1 MYKIFYIVLGSDL
14 EDLVF
19 QHCLKKYPDLSLP
32 SSFETLLKISS
43 SQSNPKA
50 KVVPSIGFL
59 CVVKPLATV

>member
-32 SSFETLLKISS
+32 SSFETFIFPE
-43 SQSNPKA
+43 QP
-50 KVVPSIGFL
+50 
-59 CVVKPLATV
+59 